1 MHATRNDTDGT
12 ERREPAEDLA
22 MIRRL
27 MEQSQGVI
35 RGGAGHYLLWG
46 VLITAGLLATWASVR
61 DLVPIGVAWIWPG
74 TIGVGWAGSMYLGY
88 RQDREARVT
97 TTAGRV
103 MSGIWI
109 GAGVTMTLL
118 GFLGMASGAFE
129 PSGMMAAL
137 SSVMGAAYFATGALH
152 EGRWPRLVA
161 AGWWAGAVALF
172 LWPGVHALLV
182 MAGLMVAFHL
192 VPGLVVFRAKRAVSA
207 AGRRERAA

>member
-1 MHATRNDTDGT
+1 MNRTESDTGGT
-12 ERREPAEDLA
+12 ESRQPAEDLA

-27 MEQSQGVI
+27 MEQSRGVI

-46 VLITAGLLATWASVR
+46 ALVTAGLLTTWASVQGF
-61 DLVPIGVAWIWPG
+61 VQIGVAWIWPVA
-74 TIGVGWAGSMYLGY
+74 IGAGWAGSMYLSY
-88 RQDREARVT
+88 RQDRDAPVT

-129 PSGMMAAL
+129 PSGMMAGL
-137 SSVMGAAYFATGALH
+137 SAVMGTAYFATGALH
-152 EGRWPRLVA
+152 ENRWPRLVA
-161 AGWWAGAVALF
+161 GGWWAGSVALF

-192 VPGLVVFRAKRAVSA
+192 VPGLVAYRSSRRASA
-207 AGRRERAA
+207 AGRRGRAA

>member
-1 MHATRNDTDGT
+1 MT
-12 ERREPAEDLA
+12 EPEKERSTPAEDLA

-27 MEQSQGVI
+27 MVQSQGVI
-35 RGGAGHYLLWG
+35 HGGAGHYLLWG
-46 VLITAGLLATWASVR
+46 VLITSGLLATWASVR
-61 DLVPIGVAWIWPG
+61 GLVG
-74 TIGVGWAGSMYLGY
+74 IGVGWIWPVTIGAGWLASIALGY
-88 RQDREARVT
+88 RQDRAAPVT
-97 TTAGRV
+97 TVAGRV

-118 GFLGMASGAFE
+118 GFVGMASGAFE

-137 SSVMGAAYFATGALH
+137 SAVMGTAYFATGALH
-152 EGRWPRLVA
+152 ESRWPRLVA

-192 VPGLVVFRAKRAVSA
+192 VPGIAVYRAGRGA
-207 AGRRERAA
+207 AGEGRRERLA